1 MDELVKSKSSRL
13 KAVLLIGTD
22 RELITTAL
30 AKYAPEIPNYLIDGI
45 SADQLMENLI
55 SKAMELAVSG
65 DVVLLAPACAS
76 MDQFTS
82 YAHRGELFAEKV
94 KQLVGSN
101 K

>member
-1 MDELVKSKSSRL
+1 
-13 KAVLLIGTD
+13 
-22 RELITTAL
+22 
-30 AKYAPEIPNYLIDGI
+30 
-45 SADQLMENLI
+45 MENLI

-94 KQLVGSN
+94 KQLIGSN